1 MSVSPEVK
9 EKMNQLARHC
19 SAYQGADT
27 RRSLVQFA
35 TTFALFLVF
44 CTAMFFSLEY
54 GYWLTLLLSL
64 PTGGLMVRLFIIQH
78 DCGHRS
84 FFNSRRA
91 NDTLGRLISILTLTP
106 YDCWRKGHDIHHA
119 TSGDLDR
126 RGVGDV
132 DTFTVEEY
140 KALPK
145 LKRLKYRT
153 LRHPAVFLLFGA
165 PLFLLLNHRSPFGQS
180 LPARDIWKS
189 IMGLNLAIILV
200 YGGIGLLIGFKTL
213 AMLYL
218 PVLCFTAWIGGWL
231 FFVQHQFENTYWERK
246 EEWRFQDAT
255 VLGSSYYALPPIVQW
270 FTGNIG
276 LHHIH
281 HLCGKIPNYRLQEC
295 LEASPELQKIN
306 RLTFWESLKCARL
319 ALWDED
325 NQKLVGFSAL
335 KTA

>member
-1 MSVSPEVK
+1 M
-9 EKMNQLARHC
+9 
-19 SAYQGADT
+19 
-27 RRSLVQFA
+27 
-35 TTFALFLVF
+35 
-44 CTAMFFSLEY
+44 
-54 GYWLTLLLSL
+54 
-64 PTGGLMVRLFIIQH
+64 
-78 DCGHRS
+78 
-84 FFNSRRA
+84 
-91 NDTLGRLISILTLTP
+91 
-106 YDCWRKGHDIHHA
+106 
-119 TSGDLDR
+119 
-126 RGVGDV
+126 

-246 EEWRFQDAT
+246 EEWRFQDAA